1 MMTHLLIE
9 NPDGPMTLGVNE
21 NNPYKKLPASEEE
34 SGTPTHFG
42 NDVII
47 LTDENIRLA
56 IDLDRQSWFVRMM
69 CMLDFIM
76 NLFNFAFTGVMSSA
90 MFSIVSLYGYM
101 GATHYKKS
109 FMIGYLMYQVML
121 VGARTGA
128 FVFFMYK
135 RFHDHED
142 IQDGVLVVLP
152 LTALVQVYICN
163 AVYNFYSKLPNICP

>member
-1 MMTHLLIE
+1 MNHALIQ
-9 NPDGPMTLGVNE
+9 NPDGPLTLGVNE

-34 SGTPTHFG
+34 GGTPTHFG
-42 NDVII
+42 SEVIL
-47 LTDENIRLA
+47 LTNENIRLA

-76 NLFNFAFTGVMSSA
+76 NLFNFAFTGMVASA
-90 MFSIVSLYGYM
+90 LFSIVSLYGYV
-101 GATHYKKS
+101 GAVRYKKS
-109 FMIGYLMYQVML
+109 YMIGYLIYQGLL

-142 IQDGVLVVLP
+142 IQDGVLIVLP
-152 LTALVQVYICN
+152 LTALLQVYIFK
-163 AVYNFYSKLPNICP
+163 AVYEYYNKLPNICI